1 MARGVNHS
9 IHGIGDLVSGM
20 AGQILGKGIAKE
32 LAARPLGAAR
42 EQLGPFKDC
51 VRNGY
56 GCFHT
61 IRITTL
67 RSVTLLGL
75 FGKAHDQQRGVAEIG
90 TGFRCKTAD

>member
-42 EQLGPFKDC
+42 EQLGPFKDR

-61 IRITTL
+61 ISITTL
-67 RSVTLLGL
+67 RSWGGLGKL
-75 FGKAHDQQRGVAEIG
+75 TINVAE
-90 TGFRCKTAD
+90 